1 MFRKDAQ
8 FKRVVKRTG
17 FFSLITLTII
27 AVFAVVSQHYIGVP
41 IVFLM
46 LFGWFGMFL
55 LQVILPIIAVFQV
68 LTWLNRKLFS
78 QA

>member
-8 FKRVVKRTG
+8 FKHVVKRTV

-27 AVFAVVSQHYIGVP
+27 VMFAVVSQQYIGVP

-46 LFGWFGMFL
+46 LFGWIGMFL
-55 LQVILPIIAVFQV
+55 LQVILPIIAVYQV